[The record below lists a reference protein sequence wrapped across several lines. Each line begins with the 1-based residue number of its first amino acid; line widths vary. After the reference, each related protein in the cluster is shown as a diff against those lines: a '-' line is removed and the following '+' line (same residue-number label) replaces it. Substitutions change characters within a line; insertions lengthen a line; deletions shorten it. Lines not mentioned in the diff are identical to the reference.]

1 MTPVAMIRA
10 GKWPSAEGQV
20 CAPGTRVQT
29 AVGGLKSQ
37 LNHRLLRPDHKALKL
52 MS

>member
-20 CAPGTRVQT
+20 CAPGATEQT
-29 AVGGLKSQ
+29 AVGGLKSPQ
-37 LNHRLLRPDHKALKL
+37 SLPVTPEP
-52 MS
+52 